1 MKDKS
6 EILKNFSNFY
16 QSPQI
21 STIHPQERISL
32 YCDLFFDRDLVNK
45 ANMLSH
51 FELVWIQLLTAP
63 IFFNPLISLSPQI
76 HRRSPSHAGR
86 HVSHSLGTSLRTK
99 QRSSTCMGN
108 WIQDSSR

>member
-86 HVSHSLGTSLRTK
+86 AC
-99 QRSSTCMGN
+99 QQQPGN
-108 WIQDSSR
+108 KPKNEATVFNLHGESDTRF